1 MWKNYFKKNTPV
13 IPAAWQQHPLPHIT
27 RRHCLIRHWL
37 FAAKFMSSFRVPNR
51 VLQAVPTNYWELAQ
65 EVKPVCLLCSGDPLR
80 PEHRLCVGVV
90 GNERLASMPP
100 RTRRWRTSVLQ
111 THHWVCA
118 HRLGRWWRASRVRV
132 IVDYASRLLL
142 LERWLGALWN
152 IGWTG

>member
-1 MWKNYFKKNTPV
+1 MSSGLKGEGRVRQKQVVSTKIRNVEELFKKKHPV

-51 VLQAVPTNYWELAQ
+51 VLQAVTTNYWELAQ

-100 RTRRWRTSVLQ
+100 RTRR
-111 THHWVCA
+111 
-118 HRLGRWWRASRVRV
+118 
-132 IVDYASRLLL
+132 
-142 LERWLGALWN
+142 
-152 IGWTG
+152 